1 MQTIQ
6 YITSLLTFYLKGEIS
21 LEQNFVKFKMPNTI
35 LGLIPLGAKESV
47 PINQLSVVE
56 SNFQVKLK
64 RLIIGAVV
72 VIIGLSMLSDSFLA
86 ALIMLVLGAN
96 TVITA
101 LETVLTIKTTAGSNK
116 TIAFLIFEKAKA
128 DLVEEK
134 LNQLIGNRMDD
145 TNVSKQTDRIVEA
158 IQNR

>member
-1 MQTIQ
+1 
-6 YITSLLTFYLKGEIS
+6 
-21 LEQNFVKFKMPNTI
+21 MPNTI
-35 LGLIPLGAKESV
+35 LGLIPLGAKKESV